1 MSQVRRFDHVGI
13 TVADR
18 DAVTAFFVGLGLQ
31 CENRMFVEGEFGRN
45 IPGSPS
51 TFWDSLGGC
60 IPRAAPIRVQ
70 SRPWERI
77 DSRFAAELTWN
88 KGGMRRA

>member
-1 MSQVRRFDHVGI
+1 MSQVRRFDQVGI
-13 TVADR
+13 TVADL

-31 CENRMFVEGEFGRN
+31 GENRMFAEGEFGRN

-60 IPRAAPIRVQ
+60 MA
-70 SRPWERI
+70 
-77 DSRFAAELTWN
+77 
-88 KGGMRRA
+88 

>member
-13 TVADR
+13 AVADL
-18 DAVTAFFVGLGLQ
+18 DAVTAFFVGLGLPG
-31 CENRMFVEGEFGRN
+31 ENRMFVEGEFGRN

-60 IPRAAPIRVQ
+60 MA
-70 SRPWERI
+70 
-77 DSRFAAELTWN
+77 
-88 KGGMRRA
+88 